1 MPGYRLTLFQRAL
14 NTWVKLWVRVGLPPR
29 RYHLMTVPG
38 RRSKRLL
45 SNPVSVLVEGGQRWV
60 VCPYGER
67 EWVKNV
73 RAAGQITLSRG
84 LSKTEAHGLGRNS
97 TPTSA
102 PLCCGPTIE
111 ARPLPANTSGLEQTQ
126 AWQSLPLSLLYTLYS
141 VFRNLNGRIQT
152 SRSELKPRLLPEPR
166 QSYPCC

>member
-14 NTWVKLWVRVGLPPR
+14 NTWVKLWVRAGLPPR

-38 RRSKRLL
+38 RRSKRLR
-45 SNPVSVLVEGGQRWV
+45 STPVSVLAEGGQRWV

-84 LSKTEAHGLGRNS
+84 LSRQKPMATEELNPHI
-97 TPTSA
+97 SA
-102 PLCCGPTIE
+102 AVLRAYYRSE
-111 ARPLPANTSGLEQTQ
+111 AITRKYFRAGADS
-126 AWQSLPLSLLYTLYS
+126 SLAEFAAEAALHP
-141 VFRNLNGRIQT
+141 VFRL
-152 SRSELKPRLLPEPR
+152 SESKWADPD
-166 QSYPCC
+166 